1 MIIIDILLNIIMI
14 TDTIRKDTSM
24 IINIWIKEKVV
35 TKEYLLIFQGINI
48 RIDRKKVEAEVE
60 IVEVGVEVGEEE
72 VAIVDIG
79 IENIQIL
86 ILFEN
91 LMIIMNSSC
100 FLETVF
106 FNF

>member
-48 RIDRKKVEAEVE
+48 RIDQKKVEAEVE

-79 IENIQIL
+79 TGI
-86 ILFEN
+86 
-91 LMIIMNSSC
+91 S
-100 FLETVF
+100 
-106 FNF
+106 